1 MKTTLG
7 GAHAAE
13 KERGFGG
20 ELVLLEKRWEKETD
34 GAEIHRVRAENM
46 PFPEEPTTTNTHD
59 VITSVRMQPRLH
71 KQMHK

>member
-20 ELVLLEKRWEKETD
+20 ELVLLEKK
-34 GAEIHRVRAENM
+34 VREGNRRSRDSQGQSGEHAV
-46 PFPEEPTTTNTHD
+46 PRGTNNHEHT
-59 VITSVRMQPRLH
+59 
-71 KQMHK
+71 